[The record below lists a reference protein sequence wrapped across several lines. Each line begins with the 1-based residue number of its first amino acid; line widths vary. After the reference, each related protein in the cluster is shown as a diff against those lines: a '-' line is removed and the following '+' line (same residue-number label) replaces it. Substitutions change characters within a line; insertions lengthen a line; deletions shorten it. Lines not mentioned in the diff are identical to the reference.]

1 MELNFERSSL
11 SRNFGGKKLNFFL
24 NEVAGITMKLA
35 SFSINLKVGA
45 QTDWGW
51 RRMLNWS
58 YIKMG
63 RSLDDQRSIGNL
75 DNKNTWTTLNS
86 VK

>member
-11 SRNFGGKKLNFFL
+11 SRNVGGKKLNSFL

-51 RRMLNWS
+51 GMIVKLS
-58 YIKMG
+58 Y
-63 RSLDDQRSIGNL
+63 
-75 DNKNTWTTLNS
+75 
-86 VK
+86 